1 MQNYNSKFQNPQV
14 REGSYNGFSNKAMS
28 PQGRALKMNISD
40 VTEMVQE
47 NPFC

>member
-14 REGSYNGFSNKAMS
+14 REWSYNGFSNKAMS
-28 PQGRALKMNISD
+28 PQGRTLKMNISD